1 MGWLRQALSPLA
13 IAIVGVASALPTT
26 ALALSDSLAQRL
38 ASARE
43 SLATVDAGNAS
54 SRDAQIRAV
63 ERLFDLLDEAEQLE
77 TAEAQNVIERDLAL
91 RADDGSIGR
100 ASALERQARLLYS
113 RRRVADAALAAERA
127 LALQRGAGD
136 DVADASIRAT
146 LGVVR
151 ALHAK
156 FGDGATLLEDAITMG
171 ASGSQV
177 PSPICGNAEM
187 RSRAQPIGTRVISST
202 GSCELTG
209 PGCTSPTSPF
219 GSCCHCGMRWP
230 LAFRS
235 TGAV

>member
-151 ALHAK
+151 ALQAK
-156 FGDGATLLEDAITMG
+156 FGDGATLLEDAI
-171 ASGSQV
+171 
-177 PSPICGNAEM
+177 
-187 RSRAQPIGTRVISST
+187 
-202 GSCELTG
+202 
-209 PGCTSPTSPF
+209 
-219 GSCCHCGMRWP
+219 
-230 LAFRS
+230 
-235 TGAV
+235 